1 MKKEYYAHSL
11 KGRPRKE
18 WQKLEDH
25 LKNVAKLARD
35 FAKPFGGDD
44 WAFITGLL
52 HDIGKSSNEFQNVLI
67 KTNDNNTNIETK
79 KGRPDHS
86 TAGAQFIAKLY
97 KNGFEKLIAYVITG
111 HHSGLL
117 DGISNDAC
125 LDKRL
130 EKKIPDYSSCFD
142 DLIDAFNINLKE
154 LPFTLAK
161 GNNERIAFQLHFF
174 IRMLFSCLVD
184 ADFLDTESFINKS
197 NASLRKNNSK
207 LFDMK
212 NKLDKELRKI
222 SLEAPD
228 TLINRYRKEIL
239 QQCISASDNAPGLF
253 SLTVPTGGGKTL
265 SSLVFAIRHALKY
278 GMKRIIY
285 VIPYTNII
293 EQNANVFKKIFSND
307 IVVEHHSNI
316 EVNEYDY
323 IKQLAIE
330 NWDAPLIVT
339 TNVQFFESLYHNRTS
354 KCRKIHN
361 IANSVII
368 LDEAQML
375 PIHLL
380 KPCMEALKELTN
392 SYKSTIILCTATQ
405 PALLKNEEFTNGL
418 ENVREIISN
427 PKELYNNF
435 KRVEINFLINTHKNI
450 TDIKLSRKILE
461 HKQVLCI
468 VNTRRHA
475 RELYEQIEDKENLYH
490 LSALMCPV
498 HRSEVIKEIKDTL
511 RKNKKCRV
519 VSTQLIE
526 AGVDID
532 FPVVFRAAAG
542 IDSIAQS
549 AGRCNR
555 EGKLTKG
562 NVFIFYPEK
571 APPVGYL
578 RQGIDEANA
587 IIRKYEDL
595 LSIDAVNEYFRN
607 LYWIN
612 EDKLDKGKIL
622 EKLSEGVSKINFP
635 FKEIAKLFKII
646 EDDMESIIIPYND
659 EVKKNIKQLRYT
671 EFTKKLVRKIQRFSV
686 QIYPDILKKLEGVSV
701 ERIKNTNFLIL
712 TNEDIYKKDIGLD
725 YDDPLFRDIENTIS

>member
-1 MKKEYYAHSL
+1 MEKEYYAHSL
-11 KGRPRKE
+11 KGKPLKE
-18 WQKLEDH
+18 WQKLKYH

-35 FAKPFGGDD
+35 FAKSFEGDD
-44 WAFITGLL
+44 WAYIAGLL
-52 HDIGKSSNEFQNVLI
+52 HDIGKYSDEFQNMLI
-67 KTNDNNTNIETK
+67 STSDNNTNIEIK
-79 KGRPDHS
+79 SRRPDHS
-86 TAGAQFIAKLY
+86 TAGAQLIVKLY
-97 KNGFEKLIAYVITG
+97 KNGFGKLIAYAITG

-117 DGISNDAC
+117 DGISNETTC
-125 LDKRL
+125 LDSRL
-130 EKKIPDYSSCFD
+130 KKKIPDYSYLFKD
-142 DLIDAFNINLKE
+142 FIKFNIDLKE
-154 LPFTLAK
+154 LPFNPAK

-174 IRMLFSCLVD
+174 IKMLFSCLVD
-184 ADFLDTESFINKS
+184 ADFLDTEAFMNKNNS
-197 NASLRKNNSK
+197 SLRKNNSK
-207 LFDMK
+207 LSDMK
-212 NKLDKELRKI
+212 NKLDEELHKLSI
-222 SLEAPD
+222 KAP
-228 TLINRYRKEIL
+228 TTSINRYRNEIL
-239 QQCISASDNAPGLF
+239 QQCISASDNTPGFF

-265 SSLVFAIRHALKY
+265 SSLAFAIRHALKY

-293 EQNANVFKKIFSND
+293 EQNANVFRKIFGDD
-307 IVVEHHSNI
+307 IVIEHHSSI
-316 EVNEYDY
+316 EINEYDY

-330 NWDAPLIVT
+330 NWDAPLVVT
-339 TNVQFFESLYHNRTS
+339 TNVQFFESLFHNRTS

-368 LDEAQML
+368 LDEAQRL

-380 KPCMEALKELTN
+380 KPCIEVLRELTN
-392 SYKSTIILCTATQ
+392 SYKSTIVLCTATQ
-405 PALLKNEEFTNGL
+405 PALLKNEEFINGL

-435 KRVEINFLINTHKNI
+435 KRVDIIHLPENNQSI
-450 TDIKLSRKILE
+450 TDIELSKMIVKHR
-461 HKQVLCI
+461 QVLCI
-468 VNTRRHA
+468 VNTRRYA

-490 LSALMCPV
+490 LSALMCPA
-498 HRSEVIKEIKDTL
+498 HRSEVIKEIKDIL
-511 RKNKKCRV
+511 KKNKKCRV

-555 EGKLTKG
+555 EGRLTKG
-562 NVFIFYPEK
+562 KVFIFYPEK

-578 RQGIDEANA
+578 RQGVDEANA
-587 IIRKYEDL
+587 IIRKYEDI

-612 EDKLDKGKIL
+612 EDKLDKEKIL
-622 EKLSEGVSKINFP
+622 EKISEGVGKINFP

-646 EDDMESIIIPYND
+646 ESNMESIIIPYND
-659 EVKKNIKQLRYT
+659 EAKKNIKQLRYA
-671 EFTKKLVRKIQRFSV
+671 EFTKKITRKLQRFSV
-686 QIYPDILKKLEGVSV
+686 QVYQDTLKKLEGVSV
-701 ERIKNTNFLIL
+701 ERIKNTNLLIL